1 MYTFAFINPC
11 GHSTCP
17 KAKSNGNTGLTG
29 ASCNAC
35 TACPAEIDTQILDR
49 LKLSLQA
56 ACYAKSCSRGS
67 HVLAL
72 PQQTPAACSTRGC

>member
-35 TACPAEIDTQILDR
+35 TAGPAEIDTQI
-49 LKLSLQA
+49 
-56 ACYAKSCSRGS
+56 
-67 HVLAL
+67 
-72 PQQTPAACSTRGC
+72 